1 MPQEQLN
8 LYFKKTA
15 TGLLLRLDTL
25 ANRTLLL
32 PTSLCLN
39 GGKLSTTFIA
49 ILAFS

>member
-8 LYFKKTA
+8 LYLKKNS

-32 PTSLCLN
+32 PASLCIN
-39 GGKLSTTFIA
+39 GGKL
-49 ILAFS
+49 